1 VTGAVGLVLAAGRST
16 RMGRPKQ
23 LAELGGRPMLEH
35 VVAAMAAAPLDR
47 VVVAL
52 GAHAC
57 RVKDGADLAGA
68 EVFVAPGWREGMGR
82 VLAEAAEAYGPGC
95 DALVVA
101 LGDQP
106 LLTPATVA
114 ALVGAWQ
121 AGGGPVVRATYGGRP
136 GHPVLFAGPALDRL
150 RTLRG
155 DEGAR
160 ELLRGNPGWIRSVE
174 VGQVGDDM
182 DVDDEAGL
190 ARAGELLRAR
200 GTGSGRVRSASR

>member
-1 VTGAVGLVLAAGRST
+1 VTGVVGLVLAAGRST

-23 LAELGGRPMLEH
+23 LAELAGRPMLEH
-35 VVAAMAAAPLDR
+35 AVAAMAAAPVDR

-57 RVKDGADLAGA
+57 RVQDGADLGGV

-82 VLAEAAEAYGPGC
+82 VLAEAAEAYGSTC
-95 DALVVA
+95 DALAVA

-106 LLTPATVA
+106 LLTPATIA
-114 ALVGAWQ
+114 ALVTAWEAGA
-121 AGGGPVVRATYGGRP
+121 GPVVRATYGGRP
-136 GHPVLFAGPALDRL
+136 GHPVLFARPALDRL
-150 RTLRG
+150 PALRG

-160 ELLRGNPGWIRSVE
+160 ELLRDNPGWIRSVE

-200 GTGSGRVRSASR
+200 GASVGSVRSAGR